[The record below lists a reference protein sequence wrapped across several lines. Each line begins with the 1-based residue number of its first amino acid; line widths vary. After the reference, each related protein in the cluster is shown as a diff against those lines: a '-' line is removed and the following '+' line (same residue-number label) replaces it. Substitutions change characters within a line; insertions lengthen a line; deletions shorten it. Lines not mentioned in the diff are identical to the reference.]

1 MPATMPRPRTRAV
14 ARPVLVTLL
23 ALLLAASVGLS
34 RSRADDPP
42 EPVAITAGAGLDWG
56 LKASFRSYVVGPIAH
71 GAIELS
77 GGATRN
83 EDGTFHFPVAG
94 GEYDPES
101 SATVVR
107 FGGTVRFSGHDDQLQ
122 MVVAAPRVEITPEG
136 ARLVADVRSRSLDD
150 GAPLVDYPSVVLASL
165 DVEDATPLVA
175 DGTTT
180 WSALPATLTDAG
192 APAFAGFYAPGTALD
207 PLTLAYDGPGGTP
220 QRETWATPGAAAYG
234 VTGEGTVPG
243 GVGTL
248 ALGAPGTLWAGSY
261 DDESVTRVRTDTLA
275 ATATV
280 DVGHESRAVAANP
293 LTGRAF
299 STGGVV
305 RSITDGDPPT
315 LDADEVWAGNGYVNA
330 LAVRPT
336 DGAVLHVNGSTLT
349 VVAPNGAGWSTSTFD
364 LGAAYAEAHA
374 TTDGRVFVSGGAPPG
389 PAVAEVTFD
398 GNAATVAP
406 IPETM
411 PRAGGS
417 AGAVAIADDGA
428 IAFSDTVVT
437 YPPLAY
443 DRRTRIV
450 RPDGAGG
457 WDAEVTGAQLG
468 TIAAALSPDGDTLV
482 AAHTDNSGVRVVRD
496 GVVVATIPG
505 SGVLNDIV
513 VDAQGTAYASWRTG
527 RVARIARIGTVPEI
541 TSQPAS
547 VAVVVPTAD
556 ATGSA
561 RLSVEATGTP
571 APTFRWQQRAAG
583 RARWTDVPGA
593 TSADLTV
600 DATPAG
606 SGTAYRAVVTNAAG
620 SIVTSIATV
629 TVTVA
634 PPSGP
639 GGETPGDADP
649 GGQQP
654 GGERPG
660 GGTPATTTPVPAVPP
675 TTSVDTAPK
684 GPTAVPRIVRAT
696 GIRRLSTRRTATI
709 ARLRCPAGGPCAVT
723 APRRVGVVIAGRRH
737 VTTVATGSRVAA
749 GRTATVRVRF
759 GRAAARRLRG
769 RSATVRVRVR
779 VRNARG
785 ARTSALRV
793 RVQGRR

>member
-1 MPATMPRPRTRAV
+1 MTPITLRPRTGDAARIALV
-14 ARPVLVTLL
+14 ALL
-23 ALLLAASVGLS
+23 ALLLAVSVGLS

-42 EPVAITAGAGLDWG
+42 EPVAITTGAGLDWG

-71 GAIELS
+71 GTIEPS
-77 GGATRN
+77 DGATRN
-83 EDGTFHFPVAG
+83 EDGTFHFPVTG

-107 FGGTVRFSGHDDQLQ
+107 FGGTVRFSGHADQLQ
-122 MVVAAPRVEITPEG
+122 MVVEDPRVEITPEG
-136 ARLVADVRSRSLDD
+136 ARLVADVRSRSLTE
-150 GAPLVDYPSVVLASL
+150 GAPLVAYPGVVLASL
-165 DVEDATPLVA
+165 DADGATPVVA

-207 PLTLAYDGPGGTP
+207 PLSFGYDGPGGAP
-220 QRETWATPGAAAYG
+220 QRESWATPGAAAYG

-243 GVGTL
+243 GVGSL
-248 ALGAPGTLWAGSY
+248 ALGTPGTLWAGSY

-280 DVGHESRAVAANP
+280 DVGHQSRAVAANP
-293 LTGRAF
+293 VTGRAF

-315 LDADEVWAGNGYVNA
+315 LDAGEVWAGNGYVNA

-349 VVAPNGAGWSTSTFD
+349 VVAPDGAGWSTSAFD
-364 LGAAYAEAHA
+364 LGATYAEAHA
-374 TTDGRVFVSGGAPPG
+374 TSDGRVFVSGGAPPG
-389 PAVAEVTFD
+389 PAVAEVTLD
-398 GNAATVAP
+398 GDDATVAP
-406 IPETM
+406 IPETA
-411 PRAGGS
+411 PRDGGS
-417 AGAVAIADDGA
+417 AGAVAIADDGT

-443 DRRTRIV
+443 DRKTRIV

-457 WDAEVTGAQLG
+457 WEAEVTDAQLG

-482 AAHTDNSGVRVVRD
+482 AAHTDNSGVRIVRD
-496 GVVVATIPG
+496 GTVVTTIPG
-505 SGVLNDIV
+505 SGVLNDVV
-513 VDAQGTAYASWRTG
+513 VDAQGTAYASWRSG
-527 RVARIARIGTVPEI
+527 RVARIAQLGTVPEI

-547 VAVVVPTAD
+547 VAVVLPAAD

-561 RLSVEATGTP
+561 RLAVEATGTP
-571 APTFRWQQRAAG
+571 TPTIRWQQRAAG
-583 RARWTDVPGA
+583 RTRWTEVPGA
-593 TSADLTV
+593 TSAALTV
-600 DATPAG
+600 DATIAG
-606 SGTAYRAVVTNAAG
+606 SGTAYRAVLTNAAG
-620 SIVTSIATV
+620 SIATSVATV
-629 TVTVA
+629 TATVA
-634 PPSGP
+634 PSS
-639 GGETPGDADP
+639 GGETPGGGDP
-649 GGQQP
+649 GDRP
-654 GGERPG
+654 ASGERPRDDAPTTT
-660 GGTPATTTPVPAVPP
+660 TPATDVPAPP
-675 TTSVDTAPK
+675 AGTAPK
-684 GPTAVPRIVRAT
+684 GPTAAPRIVRAAGT
-696 GIRRLSTRRTATI
+696 PRLSAARTATI
-709 ARLRCPAGGPCAVT
+709 ARLRCPAGGACVVT

-737 VTTVATGSRVAA
+737 VATVTTGSRVAA

-759 GRAAARRLRG
+759 GRAAASRLRG

-779 VRNARG
+779 VRNAKGTR
-785 ARTSALRV
+785 ASTLRV